1 MSRLSIKVTDQTK
14 ADQISLVVDYIN
26 RGLARGPVIVSL
38 GRETRT
44 LEQNRLL
51 WPLRQDVSAQVQWYG
66 ERLTRE
72 EWKDVFSAALKRHR
86 AVPGIDGGIVM
97 VGLHTSRLNKTDF
110 SDLIEIIYSFGA
122 ERGVRWSDPALKVYE
137 EYRQ

>member
-26 RGLARGPVIVSL
+26 RGLAGGPVIVSL

-44 LEQNRLL
+44 LEQNRKL
-51 WPLRQDVSAQVQWYG
+51 WPMLQDVSVNVRWYG
-66 ERLTRE
+66 EQLTRE

-97 VGLHTSRLNKTDF
+97 VGLHTSRLNKSDF
-110 SDLIEIIYSFGA
+110 SDLIEIIYEFGS
-122 ERGVRWSDPALKVYE
+122 RHSVRWSEPALKVYE